1 MKLNVLTPYILC
13 LSFSLLLQFS
23 CISQCRIEGRVFD
36 SLQAPIPYIPVGLLN
51 AKDSSVYKGEV
62 SDQQG
67 NYCFSTIQNGEYFIK
82 IIAIGYNTFY
92 SQKIIIDSSRQMKL
106 PAFVLKNSGT
116 SLNEIEVSAF
126 KPTIEFKKGTIILN
140 VENNLVA
147 KGNTVLDLLK
157 QIPGVI
163 VDAQNNITINGV
175 GGVRFLM
182 DGRLQQ
188 LSDVQMASILSG
200 MSAETITSIELIK
213 NPPAKYDAEGTGGL
227 INIVTKKAKL
237 KGVNGSINQSYSQ
250 GKKGRSMSALTL
262 NFKNN
267 KLSAFSNVS
276 YGYQQMYDVTRMDR
290 TLTTS
295 GTTNVFN
302 QRGTSLTVQ
311 QTLNFNGGIEYELS
325 PKTVVG
331 LFLND
336 NLNNTKPIQKATT
349 TVLEGDAFNYHS
361 FSYRSEQNQQY
372 NSPNVNFNV
381 LHKLDTLGS
390 QLQLS
395 SDYTDITGDDTKF
408 VENHFYD
415 QSPAEILIPT
425 HYTTAIKSR
434 YNLFFPKLDYTK
446 MFKHD
451 FSIESGIKGNF
462 ITIHNDADY
471 TFQNSSG
478 DTALQNY
485 YTYKE
490 RVLAAYAT
498 LSKNYK
504 KIGATVGLRAEQ
516 TDANGISKTSTF
528 TLTRSYLNFF
538 PSSSLDYKINE
549 KNNLTG
555 SYSYRIRRPGFERM
569 NPARIYND
577 ELNYTV
583 GNPTI
588 KPQYGHVMSLNYN
601 YNHFITATFDYRRIH
616 NFMYWYS
623 YANKQS
629 KINIDT
635 TFNFRLRN
643 GYSLSVFL
651 QKQIKWLNLQIY
663 SAVMY
668 FDFKSDIQGENA
680 DSKAMQFYTNI
691 RTEVMLPKNFKLQ
704 VSGFYSSP
712 FYDAIQIYTPISS
725 VNLVINKSFFRN
737 KLDVSLSFF
746 DILYTDNQSVSSTL
760 SDQYYYQTYLG
771 DTRRVQLTL
780 NYKFGK
786 MKIEQKIKQENNDGR
801 FSK

>member
-1 MKLNVLTPYILC
+1 MKLNTITPYTVC
-13 LSFSLLLQFS
+13 LFFSLLLHFT
-23 CISQCRIEGRVFD
+23 CISQCRIRGSVVD
-36 SLQAPIPYIPVGLLN
+36 SLQAPVPYTPIGLLN
-51 AKDSSVYKGEV
+51 TKDSSVYKGEI

-82 IIAIGYNTFY
+82 ITAVGYNTFY
-92 SQKIIIDSSRQMKL
+92 SQKINLDSTREINL

-116 SLNEIEVSAF
+116 RLNEIEVSAF
-126 KPTIEFKKGTIILN
+126 KPTIEFKKGAIILN

-163 VDAQNNITINGV
+163 VDAQNNITIDGV

-188 LSDVQMASILSG
+188 LSDIQMATILSG

-237 KGVNGSINQSYSQ
+237 KGINGNINESYSQ
-250 GKKGRSMSALTL
+250 GKAGRSISVLTL

-267 KLSAFSNVS
+267 KLSAFSNLTYS
-276 YGYQQMYDVTRMDR
+276 NQHFYDLTRLDR
-290 TLTTS
+290 TLTTQ
-295 GTTNVFN
+295 GTTNIFN
-302 QRGTSLTVQ
+302 QRGTVLTSL
-311 QTLNFNGGIEYELS
+311 QTMNLEGGIEYELS
-325 PKTVVG
+325 PKTIVG
-331 LFLND
+331 LFVND
-336 NLNNTKPIQKATT
+336 NLNNMTPVQKATT
-349 TVLEGDAFNYHS
+349 TVLEGNAFNYNS
-361 FSYRSEQNQQY
+361 FSYRSELKQQY
-372 NSPNVNFNV
+372 YTPNINFNV

-395 SDYTDITGDDTKF
+395 SDYTDIAGDDNKF

-415 QSPAEILIPT
+415 PMNAEILVPT
-425 HYTTAIKSR
+425 YYTTRIKSH
-434 YNLFFPKLDYTK
+434 YNIFFPKLDYTK

-451 FSIESGIKGNF
+451 LSIESGLKGSF
-462 ITIHNDADY
+462 VTIHNDADY
-471 TFQNSSG
+471 
-478 DTALQNY
+478 ALQNSTVDSAFQNNY
-485 YTYKE
+485 IYKE

-498 LSKNYK
+498 VSKTYR
-504 KIGATVGLRAEQ
+504 KIGATMGLRAEQ
-516 TDANGISKTSTF
+516 TDVTGISQTSAF
-528 TLTRSYLNFF
+528 TLTRNYLNFF

-549 KNNLTG
+549 KNDLSG

-588 KPQYGHVMSLNYN
+588 KPQYAHVMSLNYN
-601 YNHFITATFDYRRIH
+601 YNHFITTTFDYRRIH

-643 GYSLSVFL
+643 NYSLSVFL
-651 QKQIKWLNLQIY
+651 QKQIKWLNLQVY
-663 SAVMY
+663 GSARF

-691 RTEVMLPKNFKLQ
+691 TTEIMLPKNFKLQ
-704 VSGFYSSP
+704 VSGFYMSP
-712 FYDAIQIYTPISS
+712 FYDAIQIYTPVSS
-725 VNLVINKSFFRN
+725 INLIINKSFFKN
-737 KLDVSLSFF
+737 KLDVSLSLF
-746 DILYTDNQSVSSTL
+746 DILYTENGSVSSSL
-760 SDQYYYQTYLG
+760 SDQYYYQLYLG

-786 MKIEQKIKQENNDGR
+786 MKIEQKIKQEGNDDR
-801 FSK
+801 FRK

>member
-1 MKLNVLTPYILC
+1 MKLNVTTFYI
-13 LSFSLLLQFS
+13 SFFFFLLFHIT
-23 CISQCRIEGRVFD
+23 CISQCRIKGSVID
-36 SLQAPIPYIPVGLLN
+36 SLKAPVPYTPVGLLN
-51 AKDSSVYKGEV
+51 SKDSSVCKGEV
-62 SDQQG
+62 CDQQG
-67 NYCFSTIQNGEYFIK
+67 NYCFENIKDGEYFIK
-82 IIAIGYNTFY
+82 IKAVGYNTFY
-92 SQKIIIDSSRQMKL
+92 SQKINLDSSTREINL
-106 PAFVLKNSGT
+106 PGFTLKNTET
-116 SLNEIEVSAF
+116 SLKEIEIAAF

-200 MSAETITSIELIK
+200 MSAETITTIELIK

-237 KGVNGSINQSYSQ
+237 KGMNGSINESYSQ
-250 GKKGRSMSALTL
+250 GKKGRSFSVLNL

-267 KLSAFSNVS
+267 KLSAFSNLS
-276 YGYQQMYDVTRMDR
+276 YGYQQFYDLTRMDR
-290 TLTTS
+290 TLTRS
-295 GTTNVFN
+295 GTTNIFN
-302 QRGTSLTVQ
+302 QRGTSLIPQ
-311 QTLNFNGGIEYELS
+311 QSINFNGGIEYELGY
-325 PKTVVG
+325 KTIIG
-331 LFLND
+331 LFIND
-336 NLNNTKPIQKATT
+336 NFNSTKPTQKATT
-349 TVLEGDAFNYHS
+349 TVLEGDVFNYDS
-361 FSYRSEQNQQY
+361 YSYRSDQNQKY

-395 SDYTDITGDDTKF
+395 SDYTDITGDDKKF

-415 QSPAEILIPT
+415 KALVEILSPT
-425 HYTTAIKSR
+425 RYTTNIKSR
-434 YNLFFPKLDYTK
+434 YNIFLPKLDYTK
-446 MFKHD
+446 LFKHD
-451 FSIESGIKGNF
+451 FSIESGLKGNF

-471 TFQNSSG
+471 ILQNSGS

-485 YTYKE
+485 YIYKE

-498 LSKNYK
+498 VSKNYK
-504 KIGATVGLRAEQ
+504 KIGVTVGVRAER
-516 TDANGISKTSTF
+516 TDINGISKTSAF
-528 TLTRSYLNFF
+528 VLNRNYLNLF

-549 KNNLTG
+549 KNNLSG

-588 KPQYGHVMSLNYN
+588 KPQYAHVMSLNYN
-601 YNHFITATFDYRRIH
+601 YNHFITTTFDYRRVH

-623 YANKQS
+623 YANKDS
-629 KINIDT
+629 EINIDT

-643 GYSLSVFL
+643 NYSMSVFL
-651 QKQIKWLNLQIY
+651 QKQIKWLNLQVY

-668 FDFKSDIQGENA
+668 FDFRSDINGENA
-680 DSKAMQFYTNI
+680 DSKAYQFYTNI

-712 FYDAIQIYTPISS
+712 FYDAVQIYSPVSS
-725 VNLVINKSFFRN
+725 VNLVINKSFFKN
-737 KLDVSLSFF
+737 KMDVSLSFF
-746 DILYTDNQSVSSTL
+746 DILYKENQSVSSTL
-760 SDQYYYQTYLG
+760 SDQYYYQVNRG

-786 MKIEQKIKQENNDGR
+786 IQVEQKIKQEDNDDR
-801 FSK
+801 FRR